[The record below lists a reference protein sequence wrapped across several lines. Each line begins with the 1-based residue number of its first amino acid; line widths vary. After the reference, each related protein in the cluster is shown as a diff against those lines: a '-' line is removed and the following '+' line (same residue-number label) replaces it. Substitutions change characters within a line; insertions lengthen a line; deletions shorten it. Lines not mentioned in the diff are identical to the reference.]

1 MIDCAVGE
9 KKKANPTIHTTPEM
23 PDKVLILLNLNTL
36 FREDNDYSKELKRAL
51 ESEGFQ

>member
-9 KKKANPTIHTTPEM
+9 KKKANLTKYITPEM